1 MNTEE
6 LNEYLT
12 NYLKNDKTGKAV
24 LLTAP
29 WGSGKSYYIKN
40 KLCPYLQKYNL
51 TYAIVSLYGLRRIK
65 ELNKSLYLELRT
77 PKVIKNMH
85 KESKSHIKIWIKKI
99 FKWIADMFNM
109 SVNISKKI
117 WGKTI
122 LKGIA
127 GMFNM
132 SLNISEK
139 DLEKLY
145 KSINLQD
152 KLIIFED
159 VERSGIDLIDFLGYV
174 NNLVETDGIK
184 VLLVANE
191 DELQRN
197 QKSEQY
203 DCVKE
208 KTIGDTIKFIGNAE
222 EIIQTMLHN
231 FNKKN
236 KYLKDL
242 LNEDMVY
249 EIKKIMLENK
259 CNNYRLLLFALQKIE
274 DVFIKFESN
283 KRYDQKFLK
292 TIITDTIDYITSDS
306 DKTNEKTLYNFM
318 HQYIYHQ
325 KLSLKDIDSEEQIF
339 LEQQN
344 CLKVNEALEVIYHYY
359 CESEKN
365 VRDAIENIQAKL
377 QQDKITYTQYI
388 QLAKYLI
395 AISSILEKDRIDD
408 CLKIMLYNLKNSKHK
423 IKISSHILG
432 LGLENKEEKKFQEF
446 QEEIE
451 KISGRQLLPFD
462 FNYTPQEIPKFS
474 SSVKE
479 IQDKYDCQYCLAS
492 KLDINKF
499 LELLKIC
506 NAKEIDMLRGAFIDF
521 YRGISDVRNVYF
533 YDKENLVRLKQGVEE
548 MSESQDNGL
557 DNIQRLQLKWYALNL
572 QDILQEL
579 EENKKRE

>member
-40 KLCPYLQKYNL
+40 KLSPYLEKEEL
-51 TYAIVSLYGLRRIK
+51 TYAVVSVYGLTRIK

-77 PKVIKNMH
+77 PKVIKDMNMH
-85 KESKSHIKIWIKKI
+85 KEDGSCLK
-99 FKWIADMFNM
+99 
-109 SVNISKKI
+109 V

-127 GMFNM
+127 SF
-132 SLNISEK
+132 LNINLSRDEE

-145 KSINLQD
+145 KSINLKD

-159 VERSGIDLIDFLGYV
+159 VERSSIDLIEFLGYV

-197 QKSEQY
+197 QKSKQY
-203 DCVKE
+203 YCVKE

-432 LGLENKEEKKFQEF
+432 LGLENKEEKEKFQEF
-446 QEEIE
+446 KEEVE
-451 KISGRQLLPFD
+451 KIIGRQLLLFD

-479 IQDKYDCQYCLAS
+479 IQNNYDWKYCLAS

-533 YDKENLVRLKQGVEE
+533 YDKENLERLKQGVEE

-579 EENKKRE
+579 EENKKRG